1 MLKCI
6 PVASLPPRQIP
17 QQLFKHI
24 FFLSSG
30 CTFAVSNAAPFQRV
44 TLLLPCLQPTDD
56 IVLMAQA
63 LEKIFLQKVAQMPQ
77 EEVEL
82 LPPAP
87 KGKGRKPSSGTQ
99 SAGEGGR
106 GARLPEPTRA
116 APPYA
121 VDGGRGG
128 SSAVW
133 PAGCLPWR
141 LPCWDPRLLPA
152 GPGSEAAPSGA
163 TLLLCP
169 RQGPCLPSAQ
179 CVLCEWSG
187 SGGGLGLALG
197 ARGQPSL
204 PWEPRTK
211 MCPHGEL
218 PRRGP
223 SSGEVGRWLVTQP
236 EGPGLSPGLRPPRL

>member
-1 MLKCI
+1 MSYCPLLQRAKAGN
-6 PVASLPPRQIP
+6 PLRERRAQVKGVGVPAS
-17 QQLFKHI
+17 
-24 FFLSSG
+24 
-30 CTFAVSNAAPFQRV
+30 
-44 TLLLPCLQPTDD
+44 
-56 IVLMAQA
+56 
-63 LEKIFLQKVAQMPQ
+63 
-77 EEVEL
+77 
-82 LPPAP
+82 
-87 KGKGRKPSSGTQ
+87 Q
-99 SAGEGGR
+99 SRRER
-106 GARLPEPTRA
+106 PLPTRSTVVGA
-116 APPYA
+116 
-121 VDGGRGG
+121 G

>member
-121 VDGGRGG
+121 VDGGRGRELCCVACG
-128 SSAVW
+128 
-133 PAGCLPWR
+133 
-141 LPCWDPRLLPA
+141 LPA
-152 GPGSEAAPSGA
+152 LAPALLGPQAPPRWPWLGG
-163 TLLLCP
+163 CP
-169 RQGPCLPSAQ
+169 FWGHSAP
-179 CVLCEWSG
+179 VS
-187 SGGGLGLALG
+187 
-197 ARGQPSL
+197 P
-204 PWEPRTK
+204 PRT
-211 MCPHGEL
+211 L
-218 PRRGP
+218 PPQRAVC
-223 SSGEVGRWLVTQP
+223 SL
-236 EGPGLSPGLRPPRL
+236 